1 MRLTILFLCLAAF
14 SLTSSPLSACGRDD
28 NLFAYIHDAL
38 PTPLPAG
45 AFVAEVEFEPQET
58 DDAHGAIVGDN
69 VRGRIIRHIQ
79 GDYGGLEILVRRDF
93 RTSCDAEL
101 SNGRRGLVVARPL
114 GVEDGVLVIDPILVM
129 PSQGYR
135 LPDGYQFPPPSP
147 LSPQSVESLIKQLT
161 TP

>member
-1 MRLTILFLCLAAF
+1 MRPSILFFCLAVF
-14 SLTSSPLSACGRDD
+14 SLASSPLSACGRDD

-38 PTPLPAG
+38 PAPLPTG

-58 DDAHGAIVGDN
+58 DDVHGAILGDN
-69 VRGRIIRHIQ
+69 VRGRVIRHIQ

-114 GVEDGVLVIDPILVM
+114 GVEDGVLVISPVLVT
-129 PSQGYR
+129 PSDGYR
-135 LPDGYQFPPPSP
+135 LPDGYQFRPPSP
-147 LSPQSVESLIKQLT
+147 SSVEAYLKLLT